1 MALAVGY
8 PMKSSTQ
15 RLTHLMDEV
24 WTKCCGWLTQRELVA
39 AAAVSPYF
47 FRTASPLVTSAR
59 INFDDV
65 LSARARKVRVEALV
79 SRFQGLHTL
88 ALQGGEF
95 TSRLTVARLV
105 MAQRG
110 GWGSRPAHPPR
121 AVLPARLI
129 GNLARSLT
137 SLDLVRNKLV
147 EVPEALFDLRQLR
160 QLKLGANPITTLSPR
175 VAELSALR
183 LLSLYSCELM
193 DVPPEIGECVELR
206 SLNLDMNKLSG
217 TSLPEA
223 LGALLHLR
231 SLSLAGLGGPCD
243 DERAVLPR
251 SIGRLTALRSL
262 DLSRSFLSMA
272 ALSEGSSSSVWCLAG
287 LRRLDLSNCGLS
299 VLSPLVAQLRDLEEL
314 CLSGN
319 DLCGVPDSVATLQ
332 SLRQL
337 RLDNNPLRRER
348 GGTLRASR
356 RGELDLL
363 VYCDSVGKSTQE
375 VLGVSYDSAADRL

>member
-1 MALAVGY
+1 MEKKRRA
-8 PMKSSTQ
+8 PQ
-15 RLTHLMDEV
+15 LMDEI
-24 WTKCCGWLTQRELVA
+24 WTQCCGWLTQRELVA
-39 AAAVSPYF
+39 AAAASPFF
-47 FRTASPLVTSAR
+47 FRTASPLVISAR

-65 LSARARKVRVEALV
+65 MSARARKVRVEALV
-79 SRFQGLHTL
+79 SRFQGLRTL

-121 AVLPARLI
+121 AVLPAHLI

-147 EVPEALFDLRQLR
+147 EVPDALFDLRQLR
-160 QLKLGANPITTLSPR
+160 QLKLGANPISTLSPR
-175 VAELSALR
+175 VAELRALR

-193 DVPPEIGECVELR
+193 EVPPAIGECVELR

-217 TSLPEA
+217 TALPEA
-223 LGALLHLR
+223 LGALLNLR

-243 DERAVLPR
+243 DERALLPR
-251 SIGRLTALRSL
+251 SIDRLTALRSL
-262 DLSRSFLSMA
+262 DLSRSFLAMS
-272 ALSEGSSSSVWCLAG
+272 ALNDGAPSSVWRLTG
-287 LRRLDLSNCGLS
+287 LRRLDLSNCGLR
-299 VLSPLVAQLRDLEEL
+299 VVSPLVAELRNLEEL

-319 DLCGVPDSVATLQ
+319 DLRGVPDSVATLQ

-337 RLDNNPLRRER
+337 RLDGNPLRRER

-356 RGELDLL
+356 PGELDLL